1 MSLRFTIGLC
11 AIIIGVGSVTL
22 CQPPRPRIARVEVF
36 PSVTI
41 HNAEAKGCFSGYSQ
55 AERVIQVPD
64 QDDPLSDFS
73 KRSR

>member
-11 AIIIGVGSVTL
+11 AIIIGIGSLTL
-22 CQPPRPRIARVEVF
+22 CQPPRPRIARVEVS
-36 PSVTI
+36 PSVTTN
-41 HNAEAKGCFSGYSQ
+41 NAEAKGFVSGYSQ

-64 QDDPLSDFS
+64 RDDPLSNLS